1 MTGDAQKHRVV
12 IVGAG
17 VSGFSAAATLLENDV
32 SDIVVLEAS
41 SRIGGR
47 IHTVELGGI
56 TVDMGAETVNGNVDN
71 AVYELANPQE
81 LLTSF
86 KPFTQPEMNIY
97 ANTSGHIFNTA
108 EINSLANK
116 VYDMFEAGELKN
128 FNGSLSDYFY
138 PRLDEFLHSNNVD
151 LPIGE
156 ALRYHIEQLK
166 GVYYAVD
173 NLDQLGASG
182 TTRYRMNEPVSL
194 KWKIGGY
201 KTVFDLISKRL
212 VSPSEEIPV
221 HSKVLLNKQVTRI
234 EQREGEVRVETAD
247 DSIYLADHVIV
258 TLPLGVLKGEA
269 AQIFHPPLP
278 ERKAA
283 AIQALGFGGV
293 VKVFLLFPERWW
305 PTDKNIITPL
315 FSEKEL
321 ENFKATSVHGHWS
334 ASTAVFKPV
343 ISSNRILC
351 AWISGPSALHVENLS
366 NDELEEGL
374 MELLNRL
381 LGNTCKVMKPE
392 SILRSDW
399 CNNPFFKGTY
409 SYLSAAS
416 DKQNI
421 TNEDLR
427 QPILDAN
434 DKPVILFGGEAT
446 HPRYQSTVHGAI
458 ETGRREANTVIEYLN
473 KL

>member
-1 MTGDAQKHRVV
+1 MTGDPQKHRVV
-12 IVGAG
+12 IIGAG

-56 TVDMGAETVNGNVDN
+56 TVDLGAETINGNVDN

-81 LLTSF
+81 LLASF
-86 KPFTQPEMNIY
+86 KPFTHPDMNIY

-116 VYDMFEAGELKN
+116 LYAMFKAEELKN
-128 FNGSLSDYFY
+128 CNGSLSDYFY
-138 PRLDEFLHSNNVD
+138 PRLDEFFRSNNVD
-151 LPIGE
+151 TAIGE

-173 NLDQLGASG
+173 TLDQLGASG

-194 KWKIGGY
+194 KWKVGGY
-201 KTVFDLISKRL
+201 KTIFDLISKRFL
-212 VSPSEEIPV
+212 SPDEIPV
-221 HSKVLLNKQVTRI
+221 QSKILLNKQVTRI
-234 EQREGEVRVETAD
+234 EQQGSEVRVETAD
-247 DSIYLADHVIV
+247 GSIYLADHVIV
-258 TLPLGVLKGEA
+258 TLPLGVLKDEA

-283 AIQALGFGGV
+283 AIKALGFGGV
-293 VKVFLLFPERWW
+293 VKVFMLFPERWW

-315 FSEKEL
+315 FSQKEL
-321 ENFKATSVHGHWS
+321 EDFKANSVHGHWS

-343 ISSNRILC
+343 ISSNRMLC
-351 AWISGPSALHVENLS
+351 AWISGPSALHVETLS
-366 NDELEEGL
+366 NDEIEEGL

-381 LGNTCKVMKPE
+381 LGRTLKVMKPE
-392 SILRSDW
+392 RILRSDW

-409 SYLSAAS
+409 SYLSAVS
-416 DKQNI
+416 DRQNI
-421 TNEDLR
+421 TNDDLR

-434 DKPVILFGGEAT
+434 DKPVVLFAGEAT
-446 HPRYQSTVHGAI
+446 HPCYQSTVHGAI
-458 ETGRREANTVIEYLN
+458 ETGRREANTIIDYLN